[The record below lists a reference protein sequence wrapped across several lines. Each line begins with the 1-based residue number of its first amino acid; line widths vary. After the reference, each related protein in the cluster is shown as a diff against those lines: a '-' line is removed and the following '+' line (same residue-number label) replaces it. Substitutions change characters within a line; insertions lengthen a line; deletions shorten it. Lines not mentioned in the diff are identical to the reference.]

1 MNKAHGGL
9 GWVNRIDNRM
19 IESVDQKY
27 GVRCETDTLK
37 RVLLR
42 KPGAEIE
49 GVLDPESVLWN
60 NSINVNI
67 AREQFERMVE
77 IYLKYGVMI
86 DYITDIE
93 ALNYPNIYFV
103 RDTFTMTPDGAI
115 ISRMASPIR
124 AGEELIVQKTLS
136 NINVPIISAGFG
148 NMIFEGPDIML
159 INTDL
164 AFIGVGLRTNMSA
177 ANYIKRLLTEQGY
190 SEVIIL
196 QTTYGCGH
204 LDGVVNI
211 LNNKYAVVVSKRFS
225 YVGYEALIKHGF
237 NVIELEAQ
245 KEIDSNMAINFV
257 SLNKDTIIINE
268 KAKSSIK
275 KYEKIG
281 VKCETVNV
289 SELMNGG
296 GSVHCM
302 TGVIHREKV

>member
-1 MNKAHGGL
+1 M
-9 GWVNRIDNRM
+9 M
-19 IESVDQKY
+19 
-27 GVRCETDTLK
+27 
-37 RVLLR
+37 
-42 KPGAEIE
+42 
-49 GVLDPESVLWN
+49 
-60 NSINVNI
+60 
-67 AREQFERMVE
+67 
-77 IYLKYGVMI
+77 
-86 DYITDIE
+86 
-93 ALNYPNIYFV
+93 
-103 RDTFTMTPDGAI
+103 PDGAI

-136 NINVPIISAGFG
+136 NINIPIISAGFG

-164 AFIGVGLRTNMSA
+164 AFLGVGLRTNMSA
-177 ANYIKRLLTEQGY
+177 ANYIKRLLIEQGY

-211 LNNKYAVVVSKRFS
+211 MNDKYAVVVSKRFS
-225 YVGYEALIKHGF
+225 YIGYEALIKHGF
-237 NVIELEAQ
+237 KVIELEDQ

-257 SLNKDTIIINE
+257 TLNKDTIIINE

-275 KYEKIG
+275 KYEKLG

-302 TGVIHREKV
+302 TGVIHREKA